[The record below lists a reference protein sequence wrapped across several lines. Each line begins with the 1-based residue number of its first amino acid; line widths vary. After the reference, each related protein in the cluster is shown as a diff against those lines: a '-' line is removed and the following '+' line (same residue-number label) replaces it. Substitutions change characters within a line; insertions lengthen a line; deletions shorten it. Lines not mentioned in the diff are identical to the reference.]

1 VRAYIGERADWL
13 GDLMRAAQ
21 AGSEIDRDLS
31 PNALAHFCLL
41 LAMGSALI
49 TPDLHAVD
57 EDEWSTLL
65 SRVVTALAPASV
77 AVQAGAAL

>member
-1 VRAYIGERADWL
+1 MGERADWL
-13 GDLMRAAQ
+13 GDLMRVAQ
-21 AGSEIDRDLS
+21 AGGEIDGGLS

-57 EDEWSTLL
+57 DEEWATLL
-65 SRVVTALAPASV
+65 ARIVAGLAPP
-77 AVQAGAAL
+77 GATAQIGSAQ